1 MARGHGS
8 CWFKTYS
15 DCLATKLKA
24 GNYHTNHL
32 DCECPPHSDFNGAFK
47 KFSSFIMWLNFISN
61 PTLSQKPEKKNVFYS
76 SGYNPFLTFVRSE
89 FGLETLNYFIILKLF
104 SNDHM
109 IVVYCNGC
117 SDRRPDEVIAMNEIG
132 FLVGEH
138 GQFIKRLKFFW

>member
-8 CWFKTYS
+8 YWFKTYS

-32 DCECPPHSDFNGAFK
+32 DCECPPHTDFNGALK
-47 KFSSFIMWLNFISN
+47 KVPSLIMWINFISN
-61 PTLSQKPEKKNVFYS
+61 PTFSQKPEKKNIFYP
-76 SGYNPFLTFVRSE
+76 SGYNPFLTFIRSG
-89 FGLETLNYFIILKLF
+89 FGLETLNYFIILKLS

-117 SDRRPDEVIAMNEIG
+117 SDRRPDEVIAMNKIG

-138 GQFIKRLKFFW
+138 DKFMKRL